1 MPLIRLLLLI
11 TLFAFFP
18 FKLISQNQ
26 LPDSV
31 LQKLKGKTDRE
42 QADMLAEY
50 GTSIYQKSL
59 ENAAMAFD
67 SALTLASNSNYL
79 SGKAKAKKGKG
90 LLLYYSG
97 KYEDALALMLEAIA
111 DYDKANN
118 ADGKAELFND
128 IGNMMRKHG
137 DGDQAETYLRKA
149 LTIYQQTKNL
159 NGLANTNNNLGI
171 VFETKGNLDSAM
183 IHYQK
188 GLELY
193 EKAGDEIG
201 MSYSLDYVGLI
212 HAYRSEFK
220 ESETFLLRALAIR
233 EKRGEQFAI
242 STSLVN
248 LGEVNMAMNETDKA
262 INYFIRSLHMADSL
276 KFPDLQSYNY
286 KMLAEANSRK
296 SNYKTAFDF
305 YKRHITL
312 KDSLFNLD
320 RNKQLTEMQTKY
332 ETAEKEKEN
341 ANLLRENQQKEL
353 NISNKNNQLL
363 LLSGI
368 LILAL
373 SAGLLYFNRQK
384 LVRQKLLNEEIQKQ
398 QELRLKAV
406 IASQEDERNRIAAEL
421 HDGLG
426 QSLAS
431 VRMRLSRETVSPESL
446 DALDKSCVELR
457 EISHNLMPSN
467 LMRSGLV
474 TALHELSNRINKT
487 GNLHLIVDA
496 DPNLPAIA
504 SNSAIHLFRIIQEL
518 LTNIMKYADAT
529 ETTVQLMSDDKM
541 LSVMVEDN
549 GKGFD
554 KNTLQTTSGNGW
566 YNIHSRLTILNGNV
580 EIDSAPGRGT
590 VITIDIPLSK
600 HTLV

>member
-1 MPLIRLLLLI
+1 ML
-11 TLFAFFP
+11 FFP
-18 FKLISQNQ
+18 LMLGAQNQ

-31 LQKLKGKTDRE
+31 LQMLKGKSSQQ
-42 QADMLAEY
+42 QADLLAEY
-50 GTSIYQKSL
+50 GNAIYQKSR
-59 ENAAMAFD
+59 ENATVAFD
-67 SALTLASNSNYL
+67 TALAISTATNYL
-79 SGKAKAKKGKG
+79 PGKAKAKKGKG

-97 KYEDALALMLEAIA
+97 KYEGALSLLLEAIS
-111 DYDKANN
+111 DYDKAQD
-118 ADGKAELFND
+118 ADGKADLFND
-128 IGNMMRKHG
+128 IANMMRKHG
-137 DGDQAETYLRKA
+137 DADQAEVYLRKA
-149 LTIYQQTKNL
+149 LAIYQQTNNL

-193 EKAGDEIG
+193 EKADDEIG

-248 LGEVNMAMNETDKA
+248 LGEVYMAMNETEKA
-262 INYFIRSLHMADSL
+262 ITYFNKSLRMADSL

-312 KDSLFNLD
+312 QDSLFNLN

-341 ANLLRENQQKEL
+341 ANLLRENQLKEL

-363 LLSGI
+363 LLSGM

-373 SAGLLYFNRQK
+373 SAGMLYFNRQK

-406 IASQEDERNRIAAEL
+406 IASQEEERNRIAAEL

-431 VRMRLSRETVSPESL
+431 VRMRLSREPISTESL

-474 TALHELSNRINKT
+474 TALLELSDRINKS
-487 GNLHLIVDA
+487 GKLNLVVDS
-496 DPNLPAIA
+496 DPGLPPFSPNAAIQV
-504 SNSAIHLFRIIQEL
+504 FRIIQEL
-518 LTNIMKYADAT
+518 LTNIIKYADAT
-529 ETTVQLMSDDKM
+529 EATIQLMADDQM
-541 LSVMVEDN
+541 YSVMVEDN

-554 KNTLQTTSGNGW
+554 KNELQTTSGNGW
-566 YNIHSRLTILNGNV
+566 YNIQSRLTILNGAV

-590 VITIDIPLSK
+590 VVTIDIPLS
-600 HTLV
+600 

>member
-1 MPLIRLLLLI
+1 MPLVRTILIFCLLLL
-11 TLFAFFP
+11 FP
-18 FKLISQNQ
+18 IILPAQNQ

-31 LQKLKGKTDRE
+31 IQSLSGKSDRQK
-42 QADMLAEY
+42 ADLLANY
-50 GTSIYQKSL
+50 GTAIYQKSR
-59 ENAAMAFD
+59 ENASLAFD
-67 SALTLASNSNYL
+67 SALAIAKNTNYL
-79 SGKAKAKKGKG
+79 QGKAKAKKGKG
-90 LLLYYSG
+90 LLLYYNG
-97 KYEDALALMLEAIA
+97 KYEDALSLLLEAIA
-111 DYDKANN
+111 DYDKAND

-128 IGNMMRKHG
+128 IANMMRKHG
-137 DGDQAETYLRKA
+137 DSDQAESYLRKA
-149 LTIYQQTKNL
+149 LAIYQQKNNL
-159 NGLANTNNNLGI
+159 GGLANTNNNLGI

-183 IHYQK
+183 IHYQN
-188 GLELY
+188 GLALY
-193 EKAGDEIG
+193 EQANDEMG

-220 ESETFLLRALAIR
+220 ESETYLLRALAIR

-262 INYFIRSLHMADSL
+262 ISYFNRSLAMADSL

-296 SNYKTAFDF
+296 SNYKIAFD
-305 YKRHITL
+305 YYQKHITL
-312 KDSLFNLD
+312 KDSLFNLN

-363 LLSGI
+363 LLSGT

-373 SAGLLYFNRQK
+373 LGGLLYFNRQK
-384 LVRQKLLNEEIQKQ
+384 LVRQKLLNDEIQKQ

-406 IASQEDERNRIAAEL
+406 IASQEEERNLIAAEL

-431 VRMRLSRETVSPESL
+431 VRMRLSKESIDSDTL

-467 LMRSGLV
+467 LMRSGIV
-474 TALHELSNRINKT
+474 TALHELSDRINKADK
-487 GNLHLIVDA
+487 LHVRIDS
-496 DPNLPAIA
+496 DPEIPVIS
-504 SNSAIHLFRIIQEL
+504 SNAAIHLFRIIQEL
-518 LTNIMKYADAT
+518 LTNIIKYADAT
-529 ETTVQLMSDDKM
+529 EATIQLMADEGSY
-541 LSVMVEDN
+541 SIMVEDN

-554 KNTLQTTSGNGW
+554 KNKLAKSSGNGW
-566 YNIHSRLTILNGNV
+566 YNIQSRLTILGGTV
-580 EIDSAPGRGT
+580 EIDSSPGRGT
-590 VITIDIPLSK
+590 VITIAIPLNK
-600 HTLV
+600 NIIA